1 MKILLPYLTILT
13 FIFSC
18 SSADNTK
25 ANQLINELSAEV
37 EKLKEEAKKAEEEI
51 KKAEIT
57 ESSEVNQNEMEIIGK
72 WKMIS
77 MTNLSNGK
85 TSIPEELYIT
95 IKKDHKIISGS
106 SDRNREDKWTLNG
119 NNFCQID
126 EDDFEMCGSIKL
138 DGNQLEWKKT
148 YYNYVYKKMDQ

>member
-25 ANQLINELSAEV
+25 AHQLVNELSAEV
-37 EKLKEEAKKAEEEI
+37 EKFKEEEL

-77 MTNLSNGK
+77 MTNLSHGK

-95 IKKDHKIISGS
+95 IKKRS
-106 SDRNREDKWTLNG
+106 
-119 NNFCQID
+119 
-126 EDDFEMCGSIKL
+126 
-138 DGNQLEWKKT
+138 
-148 YYNYVYKKMDQ
+148 

>member
-25 ANQLINELSAEV
+25 AHQLVNELSAEV
-37 EKLKEEAKKAEEEI
+37 EKFKEEEL

-85 TSIPEELYIT
+85 HLFLRSCILP
-95 IKKDHKIISGS
+95 
-106 SDRNREDKWTLNG
+106 
-119 NNFCQID
+119 
-126 EDDFEMCGSIKL
+126 
-138 DGNQLEWKKT
+138 
-148 YYNYVYKKMDQ
+148 

>member
-1 MKILLPYLTILT
+1 
-13 FIFSC
+13 
-18 SSADNTK
+18 
-25 ANQLINELSAEV
+25 
-37 EKLKEEAKKAEEEI
+37 
-51 KKAEIT
+51 
-57 ESSEVNQNEMEIIGK
+57 MEIALDLARKCSGFTFPNPTVGCVIVEYDK
-72 WKMIS
+72 
-77 MTNLSNGK
+77 
-85 TSIPEELYIT
+85 

>member
-25 ANQLINELSAEV
+25 SNQLINELSAEV
-37 EKLKEEAKKAEEEI
+37 EKFKEEAKKAEEEI

-85 TSIPEELYIT
+85 HLFLRSCILP
-95 IKKDHKIISGS
+95 
-106 SDRNREDKWTLNG
+106 
-119 NNFCQID
+119 
-126 EDDFEMCGSIKL
+126 
-138 DGNQLEWKKT
+138 
-148 YYNYVYKKMDQ
+148 

>member
-25 ANQLINELSAEV
+25 AHQLVNELSAEV
-37 EKLKEEAKKAEEEI
+37 EKFKEEEL

-95 IKKDHKIISGS
+95 IKKRS
-106 SDRNREDKWTLNG
+106 
-119 NNFCQID
+119 
-126 EDDFEMCGSIKL
+126 
-138 DGNQLEWKKT
+138 
-148 YYNYVYKKMDQ
+148 